1 MLGNLLEEQSWVY
14 VRFGGVPGPTF
25 ANTHDPFT
33 KGTSDL
39 LPRALASNPF
49 YQGLATSILGFEP
62 KFQRHKTQT
71 HINTIVKKSIE
82 SKKKM
87 TN

>member
-1 MLGNLLEEQSWVY
+1 M
-14 VRFGGVPGPTF
+14 PGPTF

-39 LPRALASNPF
+39 LPRALYLLPRALASNPF
-49 YQGLATSILGFEP
+49 YQGLPMCTSILGFEP
-62 KFQRHKTQT
+62 KFQRHRAQT
-71 HINTIVKKSIE
+71 HINRIVKKKSIE